1 MRKKKI
7 HTIIFLM
14 LFLFSGM
21 LMNAAVTAA
30 DYSKPPILVAY
41 LSGNQMV
48 PQVHTSAQGKVVFQ
62 LSDDGEELFFKID
75 VSDIKDITAA
85 HIHVASEQ
93 DNGRVV
99 VVLFDFDNPGT
110 GKVNST
116 VMEGTITSAHLVGPL
131 VGRPL
136 ENLLREMEEGYA
148 YINVHTKEYPQGY
161 IRGQIIDPF
170 TLPD

>member
-1 MRKKKI
+1 MRQKKKDT
-7 HTIIFLM
+7 TILLM
-14 LFLFSGM
+14 LFLCSAI

-30 DYSKPPILVAY
+30 DYGKAPILIAY

-48 PQVHTSAQGKVVFQ
+48 PQVPTSAQGKVVFR
-62 LSDDGEELFFKID
+62 LSDDGEKLFFKID

-85 HIHVASEQ
+85 HIHVASED

-99 VVLFDFDNPGT
+99 VVLFDFDNPWT
-110 GKVNST
+110 SKINST

-131 VGRPL
+131 VGRSL
-136 ENLLREMEEGYA
+136 GNLLREMEQGYA
-148 YINVHTKEYPQGY
+148 YINVHTKEYPLGY
-161 IRGQIIDPF
+161 IRGKIVEPV